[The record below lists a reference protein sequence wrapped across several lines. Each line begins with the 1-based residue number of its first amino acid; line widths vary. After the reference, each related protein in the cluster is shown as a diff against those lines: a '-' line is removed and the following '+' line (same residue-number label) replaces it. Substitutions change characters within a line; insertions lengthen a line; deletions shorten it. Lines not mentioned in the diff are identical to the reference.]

1 LVSYL
6 NSLLLIKQF
15 PAADIAKGKMVI
27 DESMGF
33 KKIGGRADVSDR
45 VRMKWKPPDMS
56 MAKLNVDGSFSG
68 KGNAGIGMILRS
80 CTGDVIL
87 AACRQVR
94 QCQDALEAELM
105 AIEEGLLLSQ
115 QWSTLQLVV
124 ESDCA
129 DAVDII
135 NGTEPNISAHAFK
148 INVIREL
155 LSVRGS
161 RLVKISRDINHV
173 SHELA
178 KLGRVQGRTQVW
190 LCDFPPEIA
199 TVLAR
204 DCTTVNV

>member
-1 LVSYL
+1 M
-6 NSLLLIKQF
+6 
-15 PAADIAKGKMVI
+15 AKGKMII

-33 KKIGGRADVSDR
+33 KKIGGRADVRDR
-45 VRMKWKPPDMS
+45 VRMKWKAPDMS

-80 CTGDVIL
+80 CTGDVLL
-87 AACRQVR
+87 AACRQVN

-105 AIEEGLLLSQ
+105 ALEEGLQLSQ
-115 QWSTLQLVV
+115 QWSTMQLVV
-124 ESDCA
+124 EPDCT
-129 DAVDII
+129 DAVEMS
-135 NGTEPNISAHAFK
+135 NGTEPNISAYAFK

-161 RLVKISRDINHV
+161 RLVKISREINIV

-190 LCDFPPEIA
+190 LSDFPPEIA
-199 TVLAR
+199 TVLDR
-204 DCTTVNV
+204 DCNIVNV